1 MNESRAAAKGPKVD
15 DSRPEGAVMSLHQR
29 IRAEIQAQI
38 LSGEWPPGRRV
49 PFEHELTQRY
59 KCSRMTVSKALT
71 ELANAGLLARRRKAG
86 TFVTRPHSQAAVLE
100 IRDVKAEATA
110 LGLAHRF
117 EIARRRKRKSGR
129 ADLRRLDMKAG
140 EPVLD
145 VTCRHYAGSQPFCLE
160 ERTINLLA
168 VPEAQ
173 AEPFAELSP
182 GAWLTRQVPW
192 TVAEHKIRAAGADRA
207 TAAALKI
214 PEGSPCLVIER
225 RTWRAEK
232 SVTYVKLT
240 YPAEAHELVARFAPS
255 ERLTRESANVD

>member
-1 MNESRAAAKGPKVD
+1 MSESRATPAKAPKAGEF
-15 DSRPEGAVMSLHQR
+15 RAEAPVMSLHQR
-29 IRAEIQAQI
+29 IRADIEEQI

-71 ELANAGLLARRRKAG
+71 ELAKAGLVARRRKAG

-100 IRDVKAEATA
+100 IHDVKAEATA

-117 EIARRRKRKSGR
+117 EIASRRKRKSGR
-129 ADLRRLDMKAG
+129 VDRRRLDMKVG

-145 VTCRHYAGSQPFCLE
+145 VTCRHYAGSEPFCLE

-182 GAWLTRQVPW
+182 GAWLLQLVPW
-192 TVAEHKIRAAGADRA
+192 TVAEHKIRAAGADRP
-207 TAAALKI
+207 TASALGI
-214 PEGSPCLVIER
+214 AEGSPCLVIER
-225 RTWRAEK
+225 RTWRGEK
-232 SVTYVKLT
+232 PVTYVKLT
-240 YPAEAHELVARFAPS
+240 YPADAHELIARFAPS
-255 ERLTRESANVD
+255 ER